1 MVYVNLDNCGYAMNQ
16 GSDYEL
22 KKTIALVED
31 DDLIRENYS
40 ELLADEGYVV
50 SAYSDRYIAFDRII
64 ADPPNLAI
72 LDIGL
77 GRERDGGFELC
88 RLLRENNNTMPI
100 IFLTSYDSDDARI
113 RGFEC
118 DVDDYIVKGES
129 IDFLIVRVAAL
140 FRRIHSLSNTGSQKT
155 NTLERGDL
163 LIDFD
168 SNRVQWKAKSV
179 TLTLTQYWILKEL
192 AMRPGKT
199 KSISKLMSV
208 ANMVVEPNTIVS
220 NIKTIRRRFKEVDTE
235 FNCIKTEY
243 SAGYRWLDPL
253 G

>member
-1 MVYVNLDNCGYAMNQ
+1 MVYVNHDNCGYAM
-16 GSDYEL
+16 
-22 KKTIALVED
+22 KKEPGQTTKRAITLVED

-50 SAYSDRYIAFDRII
+50 SAFSDRHSAYDSIVA
-64 ADPPNLAI
+64 APPDLAI

-88 RLLRENNNTMPI
+88 WQLRQYSKTMPI
-100 IFLTSYDSDDARI
+100 IFLTSYDSDEARI

-129 IDFLIVRVAAL
+129 IDFLIVRVATL
-140 FRRIHSLSNTGSQKT
+140 FRRIEVLATPRHEPA

-168 SNRVQWKAKSV
+168 SNRVHWKAKNV
-179 TLTLTQYWILKEL
+179 KLTLTQYWILKEL

-208 ANMVVEPNTIVS
+208 ANMVVEPNTMVS
-220 NIKTIRRRFKEVDTE
+220 NIKTIRRRFKEIDSE